1 MRKNDALN
9 DRIGVLVERE
19 KKRKTIFVLS
29 TKGKDLS
36 QAVREMLDKYAEE
49 FDEMQKK

>member
-9 DRIGVLVERE
+9 DRIGVLVEKE

-36 QAVREMLDKYAEE
+36 QAVRDMIDKYAEE
-49 FDEMQKK
+49 YDKMQNK